1 MSAKTLP
8 ALDPLKDP
16 INGHILTRA
25 IIDTIQEPLIILDE
39 KLRIIAASRSF
50 YKKFGGDG
58 ADTQE
63 TLFYELGNGQ
73 WNIPKL
79 RTLLE
84 KVIPDHTTVEEYK
97 VSHVFP
103 EPLGKRIML
112 INAHTVN
119 YKNGR
124 KKMLLAIFDIT
135 DQQHLESEKEK
146 LLAQKDLLLQEM
158 RHRIAN
164 SLQLIASVLILKASM
179 VKSKETRFQLE
190 DAHNRIISIANVQEH
205 LDPLALEGGKV
216 EFGKYL
222 TALCGSLKK
231 SMIGSRKPIT
241 LEVHAEAGMA
251 TAEEAISLGLMTTE
265 LVINALKHAFPG
277 NRRGSVVVTYKIK
290 GKAWTLSVA
299 DSGIGKP
306 KTIKDDQPGLG
317 SGIVTALAHQME
329 AKIVTEKAE
338 FGRKV
343 SIIHK

>member
-1 MSAKTLP
+1 MATK
-8 ALDPLKDP
+8 ALMALNPLQDPK
-16 INGHILTRA
+16 NGHILTRA

-50 YKKFGGDG
+50 YKKFGGNN

-73 WNIPKL
+73 WNIPQL

-84 KVIPDHTTVEEYK
+84 KVIPDHMSIEEYK
-97 VSHVFP
+97 VVHIFP

-135 DQQHLESEKEK
+135 KQQHLESEKEK

-164 SLQLIASVLILKASM
+164 SLQLIASILILKAGM

-190 DAHNRIISIANVQEH
+190 DAHNRIMSIAAVQQH
-205 LDPLALEGGKV
+205 LDPLSLEGGKV
-216 EFGKYL
+216 EVGKYL
-222 TALCGSLKK
+222 TVLCESLKK
-231 SMIGSRKPIT
+231 SMIGGRKPIS

-251 TAEEAISLGLMTTE
+251 TAEEAIRLGLMTTE

-277 NRRGSVVVTYKIK
+277 GRRGEVVVSYASK
-290 GKAWTLSVA
+290 GKKWTLIVT
-299 DSGIGKP
+299 DNGIGQSKNA
-306 KTIKDDQPGLG
+306 KGDQPGLG
-317 SGIVTALAHQME
+317 SGIVTALASQMDAE
-329 AKIVTEKAE
+329 ITTEKTRL
-338 FGRKV
+338 GRKV
-343 SIIHK
+343 SIVHK